1 MQATLQTSASSDE
14 LTRAYEAVFST
25 AYGAMVLRDLA
36 QQCGFMASL
45 PIGASVEMLRD
56 HNTRRAVFG
65 HLYEIL
71 SHSVA
76 GRDAIQWAIKP
87 QDEEG
92 SDT

>member
-1 MQATLQTSASSDE
+1 MQATSRTSVSSE
-14 LTRAYEAVFST
+14 QLARAYEAVFST
-25 AYGAMVLRDLA
+25 AHGTMVLRDLA

-76 GRDAIQWAIKP
+76 GRDAIQWAIQP

-92 SDT
+92 SET

>member
-1 MQATLQTSASSDE
+1 MQATSRTSVSSE
-14 LTRAYEAVFST
+14 QLARAYEAVFST
-25 AYGAMVLRDLA
+25 AHGTMVLRDLA
-36 QQCGFMASL
+36 QQCGFMAAL
-45 PIGASVEMLRD
+45 PVSAPTEMIRD

-65 HLYEIL
+65 HIYEIL